1 MSIKESSN
9 LIDILF
15 IGHTTKDEITI
26 NSETQ
31 KIPGGGVYFGSLS
44 AGYCQI
50 KKNFKNTL
58 EVLTIGNPSDLEQ
71 AEKEME
77 KASIKLHIIPDTH
90 TTTFCHSFINNDPD
104 KRVSTIPCIARS
116 FKFEDI
122 ENYKAKFFYVN
133 PLFYGEVPHNLFK
146 DLKERC
152 EILSV
157 DAQGLLRNFKEGKI
171 ELKAPKEL
179 PEILKYVDVLKV
191 DIAEALCLTDK
202 KDWEES
208 CKQLLAMGPKYVIC
222 TRTNEVSVL
231 VKDMKN
237 NNEGKVNI
245 FTSMFGKWS
254 LIGRTGRGDTISAAF
269 ILMHFINKMSIQES
283 LDVAAKA
290 TGKKML
296 HAGAAVKED
305 FE

>member
-1 MSIKESSN
+1 MSSNSN

-50 KKNFKNTL
+50 NKNYKNSL
-58 EVLTIGNPSDLEQ
+58 EVLTIGNSSDLERT
-71 AEKEME
+71 EKEME
-77 KASIKLHIIPDTH
+77 KASIKLHIIPDSH
-90 TTTFCHSFINNDPD
+90 TTTFCHSFIDNDPD

-122 ENYKAKFFYVN
+122 EKFKAKFFYVN

-157 DAQGLLRNFKEGKI
+157 DAQGLLRNFNKGEI

-179 PEILKYVDVLKV
+179 AEILKYVDVLKV
-191 DIAEALCLTDK
+191 DIAEALSLTDK
-202 KDWEES
+202 NDWEES
-208 CKQLLAMGPKYVIC
+208 CKHLLTMGPKYVIC

-231 VKDMKN
+231 VKDEN
-237 NNEGKVNI
+237 GNVNVY
-245 FTSMFGKWS
+245 TSMFGEWS

-269 ILMHFINKMSIQES
+269 ILMHFINNVGVQEA

-290 TGKKML
+290 TGKKMM